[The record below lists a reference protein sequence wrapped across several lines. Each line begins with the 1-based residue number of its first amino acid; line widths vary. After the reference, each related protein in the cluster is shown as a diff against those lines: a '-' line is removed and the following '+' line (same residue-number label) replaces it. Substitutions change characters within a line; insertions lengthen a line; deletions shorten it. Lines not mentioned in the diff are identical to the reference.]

1 MRKFALSL
9 LAALALTGCSW
20 FAEDADPALW
30 AVKDDDT
37 IIYLFGTVHV
47 LKPGM
52 HWFDKGIEEAFDA
65 ADELVLEIL
74 PVDPETMAAL
84 VKELGTRGG
93 PPFDAHVQAAAASV
107 GMPKGAID
115 RMEPWLAAATLARA
129 AVRKAGYESS
139 EGVETRLAR
148 EAASKGAPVH
158 ALETAREQLLL
169 FDGLSGA
176 AQTAM
181 LDRTIGELPETRA
194 HLARFIEAWGAGDA
208 ETVGAEMNRA
218 LDAAPEVADAL
229 LTRRN
234 RRWADWVARRMQR
247 PGTVFVAVGA
257 GHLAGKG
264 SVQSLLTERGLTVE
278 RVAY

>member
-20 FAEDADPALW
+20 FGEDADPALW
-30 AVKDDDT
+30 AVGDDDT
-37 IIYLFGTVHV
+37 TIYLFGTVHV
-47 LKPGM
+47 LKPSM
-52 HWFDKGIEEAFDA
+52 HWFDEGVKDAFDA
-65 ADELVLEIL
+65 SDELVLEML
-74 PVDPETMAAL
+74 PVEPERMAAL
-84 VKELGTRGG
+84 VEELGTRGG
-93 PPFDAHVQAAAASV
+93 PPFDAHVQDAAASV
-107 GMPKGAID
+107 GMAKGAID

-129 AVRKAGYESS
+129 AVRKAGYDSG

-148 EAASKGAPVH
+148 AAQDRGTPV
-158 ALETAREQLLL
+158 AGLESAREQLLL
-169 FDGLSGA
+169 FDRLSGA

-181 LDRTIGELPETRA
+181 LDRTVGELPGTRA

-208 ETVGAEMNRA
+208 ETVGVEINRA
-218 LDAAPEVADAL
+218 LDASPEVADVL

-264 SVQSLLTERGLTVE
+264 SVQALLTERGLTVE